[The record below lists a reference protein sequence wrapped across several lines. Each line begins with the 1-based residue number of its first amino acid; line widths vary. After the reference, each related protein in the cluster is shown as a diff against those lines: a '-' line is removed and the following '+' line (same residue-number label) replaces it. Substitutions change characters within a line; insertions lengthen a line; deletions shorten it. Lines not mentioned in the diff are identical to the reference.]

1 MMELYGMSSPNVVKI
16 TIMLHE
22 AGLPYEMHH
31 ISVFEGDQFRPA
43 FKALNPN
50 SKVPV
55 LVDHSS
61 VGGGSHT
68 VFESGAIL
76 LYLAEKTG
84 DGLSS
89 DPLARS
95 RQIQWLMVQ
104 LTGIGPMCGQLTH
117 FSRYA
122 PACNEYSLAR
132 YRSEVR
138 RLLQVLDDRL
148 KEHEYLADGYS
159 IADMA
164 TAPWI
169 RLLSTMYP
177 WLQANEEGPALREYP
192 SLRRWLEVVIARPA
206 VIAGIEAGER
216 FLPNDM
222 EKFKKAD
229 ADQFDRFFGRGKY
242 LLA

>member
-1 MMELYGMSSPNVVKI
+1 MIELYGMSSPNVVKI

-22 AGLPYEMHH
+22 VGLPYEMHH
-31 ISVFEGDQFRPA
+31 VGVFEGQQFTPS

-55 LVDHSS
+55 IVDHASIQ
-61 VGGGSHT
+61 GGRHT

-84 DGLSS
+84 VGLAK

-95 RQIQWLMVQ
+95 RQIQWLMIQ

-122 PACNEYSLAR
+122 PEGNDYSLAR

-148 KEHEYLADGYS
+148 TEHEYLSDGYS
-159 IADMA
+159 IADIA
-164 TAPWI
+164 IVPWI

-177 WLQANEEGPALREYP
+177 WLQESAEGPALREYP
-192 SLRRWLEVVIARPA
+192 SLRRWLQVVTARPA

-216 FLPNDM
+216 FLPNDIEM
-222 EKFKKAD
+222 FKKAG

-242 LLA
+242 LRS